1 MLAPV
6 RLSTI
11 VPSLLFT
18 LVLGCAG
25 AAPPPSGPPMIAA
38 TTSED
43 QTCSRD
49 SECVLVADCCG
60 CERQGRQHAVHR
72 DRVQPLSEASRAECS
87 AVSCTVAD
95 SAHVSCRASHAACRG
110 GRCVPAVD

>member
-1 MLAPV
+1 MLPPV
-6 RLSTI
+6 RASTLQA
-11 VPSLLFT
+11 VMFVLL
-18 LVLGCAG
+18 LGCGG
-25 AAPPPSGPPMIAA
+25 AAESAAGPPMIAQA
-38 TTSED
+38 GSED

-60 CERQGRQHAVHR
+60 GARQGRQHAVHR
-72 DRVQPLSEASRAECS
+72 DRVQPLAEAARAECS

-95 SAHVSCRASHAACRG
+95 SEHVSCRASHAACRG